1 MTKRNGGSVAEA
13 ILRSGYECFECG
25 NFVTSIDPLD
35 FWECSLC
42 ETRYLY
48 QLDAERCC
56 PDAETLD

>member
-1 MTKRNGGSVAEA
+1 VAEA

-25 NFVTSIDPLD
+25 NLVTSIDPLD

-56 PDAETLD
+56 PDEEASR